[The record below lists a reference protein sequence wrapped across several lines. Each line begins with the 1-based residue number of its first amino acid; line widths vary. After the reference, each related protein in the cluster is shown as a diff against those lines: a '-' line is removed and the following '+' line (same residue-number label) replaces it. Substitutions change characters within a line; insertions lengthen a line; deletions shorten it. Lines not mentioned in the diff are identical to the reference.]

1 VSSRLRTILFIAAIV
16 AGGTIL
22 GRLLGYDFGGNMV
35 VRCRKGHLFSTI
47 WIPGVKFKAL
57 DLGIARVQRCPV
69 GKHWSLV
76 VPIKDSTLTEDERR
90 FAAQHRDVHVP

>member
-90 FAAQHRDVHVP
+90 FAAQHRDVRVP